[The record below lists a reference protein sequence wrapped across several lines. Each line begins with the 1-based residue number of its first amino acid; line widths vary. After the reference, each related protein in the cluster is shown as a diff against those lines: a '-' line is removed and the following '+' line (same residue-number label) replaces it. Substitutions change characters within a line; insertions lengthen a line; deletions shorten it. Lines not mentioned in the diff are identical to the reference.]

1 LENTLDLL
9 RSDEKLAGW
18 LTQLETIDAPEVDVA
33 LPTADGLPAALLDL
47 AVPHEDINDLVG
59 LRAAITGDPGLR
71 RLLER
76 CVRALVRDLGLVG
89 GGPDLPPLPAGL
101 GPVSRY
107 FYVYV
112 FVAALPHI
120 RSYHRQHGI
129 PDDISRR
136 TLADLGRN
144 MAVHRRRRGTGGL
157 LVPWWI
163 KLHFRGEIY
172 QLGRLQFQRATL
184 GDRTGRAVAAAALP
198 LGPGDPSLNLHIPDF
213 SGPMSPTA
221 CDESI
226 ARALEFF
233 PRHFPA
239 ESYTVATC
247 DSWLLDPQLGEY
259 LPESSN
265 IIHFQRRFQPGYP
278 VTENGDTRPI
288 SFVFGDPGLPL
299 DTLPRRT
306 ALERAIVDHLR
317 AGRHWHGGNGWFEL

>member
-1 LENTLDLL
+1 M
-9 RSDEKLAGW
+9 
-18 LTQLETIDAPEVDVA
+18 
-33 LPTADGLPAALLDL
+33 
-47 AVPHEDINDLVG
+47 
-59 LRAAITGDPGLR
+59 
-71 RLLER
+71 
-76 CVRALVRDLGLVG
+76 GLVG
-89 GGPDLPPLPAGL
+89 GGPGLPPLPDEL
-101 GPVSRY
+101 GPVGRY

-112 FVAALPHI
+112 FVAAVPHV
-120 RSYHRQHGI
+120 RSYHQQHGI

-184 GDRTGRAVAAAALP
+184 GNRTGRAVAAALP

-221 CDESI
+221 CHESI
-226 ARALEFF
+226 ARAREFF
-233 PRHFPA
+233 PRHFPEEA
-239 ESYTVATC
+239 YALATC
-247 DSWLLDPQLGEY
+247 ESWLLDPQLREY

-278 VTENGDTRPI
+278 VAENDDTRPVG
-288 SFVFGDPGLPL
+288 FVFGDPGLPL
-299 DTLPRRT
+299 ETLPRRT
-306 ALERAIVDHLR
+306 TLERAIVDHLR
-317 AGRHWHGGNGWFEL
+317 AGRHWHGGNGWFKL